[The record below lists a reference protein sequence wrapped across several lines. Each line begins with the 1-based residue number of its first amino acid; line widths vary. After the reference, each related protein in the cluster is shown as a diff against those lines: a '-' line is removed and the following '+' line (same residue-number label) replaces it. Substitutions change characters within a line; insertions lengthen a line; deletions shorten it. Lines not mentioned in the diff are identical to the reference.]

1 MAEMFGHYE
10 ILEKL
15 GEGGQ
20 GGDVAYLVVISEGKL
35 RALYKK
41 AAGTLRSLMLDLV
54 GKPE

>member
-20 GGDVAYLVVISEGKL
+20 GSVFLAMDTRLRRQVAIKQSN
-35 RALYKK
+35 
-41 AAGTLRSLMLDLV
+41 RSASDD
-54 GKPE
+54 PAYAEAF